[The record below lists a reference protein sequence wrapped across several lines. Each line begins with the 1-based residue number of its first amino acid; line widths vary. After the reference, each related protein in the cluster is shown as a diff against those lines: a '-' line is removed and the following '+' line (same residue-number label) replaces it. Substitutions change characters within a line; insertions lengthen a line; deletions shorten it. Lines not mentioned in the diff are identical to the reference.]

1 MDPQGAGGPSPRL
14 LPSCPASPP
23 PPPSS
28 TGWGLPRAGGLL
40 VPHYGQVGPVGAAH
54 LAQRRLLEPQAPPVR
69 GHGQCWGR
77 SLAQGTENA
86 ASLPFIQRAA
96 DGGQI
101 DAVIHVGDTVQ
112 HTLAQVGDMAYDM
125 AEHEGRRGDLFMQQV
140 CRLWTTGGQ
149 VEPVASLVPYMTCP
163 GNHEWHYNFT
173 NYRYLGTWGTWGD

>member
-1 MDPQGAGGPSPRL
+1 MARSDLLELRTLPSGDSWSPRL
-14 LPSCPASPP
+14 LLFGDMVS
-23 PPPSS
+23 
-28 TGWGLPRAGGLL
+28 AG
-40 VPHYGQVGPVGAAH
+40 
-54 LAQRRLLEPQAPPVR
+54 
-69 GHGQCWGR
+69 GR